1 MKLKL
6 RNPINFI
13 GRTILYRHQAWSV
26 EEVVAATIH
35 LSRPGLAQKG
45 QIKVSQF
52 SECRAY
58 PTREEVLARFPML
71 LRALRFACMLTHGEA
86 VDAIHGMI
94 SSGPYYM
101 GSEAV
106 AHVGGAANAINHAW
120 RRRHN
125 VQRQAAIKAAT

>member
-1 MKLKL
+1 MQLKL
-6 RNPINFI
+6 CDPNNFI
-13 GRTILYRHQAWSV
+13 GRTILYRHQAWLV
-26 EEVVAATIH
+26 EKVASQTIH
-35 LSRPGLAQKG
+35 LSRPGLG
-45 QIKVSQF
+45 QSGRITVPQF
-52 SECRAY
+52 SECRLY
-58 PTREEVLARFPML
+58 PTREEVLERFPML
-71 LRALRFACMLTHGEA
+71 LRALRHASLLTQGEA

-125 VQRQAAIKAAT
+125 VQRQAAI

>member
-6 RNPINFI
+6 RDPINFI
-13 GRTILYRHQAWSV
+13 GRTILYRHQAWLI
-26 EEVVAATIH
+26 EKVASTTIY
-35 LSRPGLAQKG
+35 LSRPGLGQTG
-45 QIKVSQF
+45 QIKLSQF
-52 SECRAY
+52 SECRVY

-71 LRALRFACMLTHGEA
+71 LRALRFAPNLTHGEA

-101 GSEAV
+101 GSEVV

-125 VQRQAAIKAAT
+125 VQRQAAI